1 MWRVPWLFPR
11 IGPPIFPY
19 STILSVF
26 GMTAS
31 LKTSQSSLV
40 CFIGLHGVFSI
51 YNAGGLFGHRYRY
64 EGTAFGGGLSAGLV
78 RPLSRRWNLEFEL
91 GLGVV
96 WADWERYRCVNCGK
110 RTGKGS
116 GVYVTPTRTAVNLVY
131 LF

>member
-1 MWRVPWLFPR
+1 MAWEENSCICLNMQLIAILSR
-11 IGPPIFPY
+11 IG
-19 STILSVF
+19 V
-26 GMTAS
+26 
-31 LKTSQSSLV
+31 
-40 CFIGLHGVFSI
+40 
-51 YNAGGLFGHRYRY
+51 YRY

>member
-1 MWRVPWLFPR
+1 MRARVDLT
-11 IGPPIFPY
+11 
-19 STILSVF
+19 SASVPVQVEAVARTEDAKEMQDYAAYF
-26 GMTAS
+26 SEKG
-31 LKTSQSSLV
+31 LV
-40 CFIGLHGVFSI
+40 
-51 YNAGGLFGHRYRY
+51 R
-64 EGTAFGGGLSAGLV
+64 LSAGLV

>member
-1 MWRVPWLFPR
+1 MMVVR
-11 IGPPIFPY
+11 
-19 STILSVF
+19 
-26 GMTAS
+26 AS
-31 LKTSQSSLV
+31 L
-40 CFIGLHGVFSI
+40 FS
-51 YNAGGLFGHRYRY
+51 GD
-64 EGTAFGGGLSAGLV
+64 V
-78 RPLSRRWNLEFEL
+78 RNDVGFDRIFRQLLKN